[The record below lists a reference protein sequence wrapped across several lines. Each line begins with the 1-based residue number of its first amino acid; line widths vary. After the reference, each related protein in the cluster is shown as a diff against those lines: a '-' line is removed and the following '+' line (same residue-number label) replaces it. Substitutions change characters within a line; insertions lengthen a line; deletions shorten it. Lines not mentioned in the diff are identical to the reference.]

1 MELSNRLRESLLTYV
16 SVVRL
21 NGGDCIGRDRAVIS
35 KQARN
40 RKIDLPEPTENVI
53 IGLGVS

>member
-1 MELSNRLRESLLTYV
+1 VPFARACGAAELGIFVARP
-16 SVVRL
+16 
-21 NGGDCIGRDRAVIS
+21 GAIS

-53 IGLGVS
+53 IGFGVS